1 MISKLLVANRGE
13 IAIRAFRAAYEMGI
27 ATVAV
32 YPYED
37 RNSLHRLKADES
49 YQIGEIG
56 HPVRA
61 YLSVD
66 EIIRVAK
73 HSGADAV
80 YPGYGFLSEN
90 PELASACVEAGITFV
105 GPSAQVL
112 ELTGN
117 KSRAIDA
124 ARAAGLPVL
133 ASSAPSSSVD
143 ELVAAARDMAFPVF
157 VKAVSGGGGRGM
169 RRVTDPEALAEA
181 VEAASREA
189 ESAFGDPAVYL
200 EQAVINPRH
209 IEVQILAD
217 TQGNVMHLFERDCS
231 VQRRHQKV
239 IELAPAPNLDP
250 ALRERICSDAVALAR
265 QIGYSC
271 AGTIEF
277 LLDERG
283 NHVFIECNPRIQVEH
298 TVTEEITDVD
308 LVGSQLRIAAG
319 ESLADL
325 GLNQDTLVI
334 RGAALQC
341 RITTEDPANGFR
353 PDTGRITA
361 YRSPGGAGVRL
372 DGGTNVGAEVL
383 AHFDSMLVKLTCRGR
398 DFSTAVARA
407 RRALAEFRIRGVST
421 NIPFLQAVIDDPDFR
436 AGRVTT
442 SFIDERPQLLTAHTP
457 ADRGTKILNYLAD
470 VTVNKPNGERPTGV
484 YPQDKLPV
492 LDLSAVPAAGS
503 KQRLIEL
510 GPEGF
515 ARWMRDS
522 KAVGVTDTTFR
533 DAHQSLLAT
542 RLRSTGLLKVAP
554 YVARMM
560 PQLLSI
566 ECWGGATYD
575 VALRFLKEDPWER
588 LAALREAVPNICL
601 QMLLRG
607 RNTVGYTP
615 YPELVTSAFVEEATA
630 TGIDIFRIFDALNNV
645 ESMRPAID
653 AVRETGTAIAEVAMS
668 YTGDLSN
675 PGENLYTLDY
685 YLKLAEQIVDA
696 GAHVLAIKDMAGLL
710 RPHSAH
716 LLVSALRSRFDL
728 PVHVHT
734 HDTPGGQLAT
744 YLAAW
749 QAGASAVDGAAAP
762 LAGTTSQ
769 PALSS
774 IVAAAAHTEYDTG
787 LSLDA
792 VCDLEPY
799 WEALRKVYAPFES
812 GLPAPTGRVYTHE
825 IPGGQLSNLRQQ
837 AIALG
842 LGDRFEEIEANY
854 AAADRVLG
862 RLVKVTPSSKVVGD
876 LALAMVGAGISAQE
890 FAADPARYDIPDS
903 VIGFLR
909 GELGDPPGGWP
920 EPLRTKALEGRGP
933 AKPIQELSVEDEQ
946 LLAAPGP
953 KRQAALNR
961 LLFPGPTKEFEA
973 HRETYGDT
981 SSLSANQFFYGLRY
995 GEEHRVELER
1005 GVQLLIGLEAISD
1018 ADERGMRTVMCILNG
1033 QLRPVLVRDRS
1044 IASEVPAAEKA
1055 DRNNPDH
1062 VAAPFAGVVTVGVSA
1077 GDTVEAGATIAT
1089 IEAMKMEAAITAPKA
1104 GTVERVAVAT
1114 TAQVEGGDLLVVVGS
1129 AGRSEATGESG
1140 SAGRSEATGGLT

>member
-73 HSGADAV
+73 HSGADAI

-90 PELASACVEAGITFV
+90 PELASACAEAGITFV
-105 GPSAQVL
+105 GPSAHVL

-143 ELVAAARDMAFPVF
+143 ELVAAAADMEFPLF

-250 ALRERICSDAVALAR
+250 GLRERICADAVALAR

-283 NHVFIECNPRIQVEH
+283 HHVFIECNPRIQVEH

-325 GLNQDTLVI
+325 GLSQDSLAI
-334 RGAALQC
+334 RGAAMQC

-398 DFSTAVARA
+398 DFSTAVSRA

-421 NIPFLQAVIDDPDFR
+421 NIPFLQAVIEDPDFR

-442 SFIDERPQLLTAHTP
+442 SFIDDRPQLLTAHTP

-470 VTVNKPNGERPTGV
+470 VTVNKPNGERPSAV
-484 YPQDKLPV
+484 YPQDKLPA
-492 LDLSAVPAAGS
+492 LDLSTVPPAGS
-503 KQRLIEL
+503 KQRLVEL

-515 ARWMRDS
+515 AAWMRDS
-522 KAVGVTDTTFR
+522 KALGVTDTTFR

-554 YVARMM
+554 YVARTM

-615 YPELVTSAFVEEATA
+615 YPELVTSAFVQEATA
-630 TGIDIFRIFDALNNV
+630 TGIDIFRIFDALNNI

-668 YTGDLSN
+668 YTGDLSD
-675 PGENLYTLDY
+675 PAENLYTLDY

-774 IVAAAAHTEYDTG
+774 IVAAAAHTSFDTG

-842 LGDRFEEIEANY
+842 LGDRFEEIETAY

-876 LALAMVGAGISAQE
+876 LALALVGAGVSAQE
-890 FAADPARYDIPDS
+890 FAADPAKYDIPDS

-933 AKPIQELSVEDEQ
+933 ARPVQELSVEDEA
-946 LLAAPGP
+946 LLASPGP

-1033 QLRPVLVRDRS
+1033 QLRPITVRDRS

-1062 VAAPFAGVVTVGVSA
+1062 VAAPFAGVVTVGVAA

-1089 IEAMKMEAAITAPKA
+1089 IEAMKMEAAITAPRA
-1104 GTVERVAVAT
+1104 GTVERVAVSA
-1114 TAQVEGGDLLVVVGS
+1114 TAQVEGGDLLVVVTGS
-1129 AGRSEATGESG
+1129 AGKGEAAGG
-1140 SAGRSEATGGLT
+1140 SS

>member
-1 MISKLLVANRGE
+1 MISKILVANRGE

-27 ATVAV
+27 TTVAV

-37 RNSLHRLKADES
+37 RNSQHRLKADES
-49 YQIGEIG
+49 YQIGETG

-73 HSGADAV
+73 QAGCDAV

-90 PELASACVEAGITFV
+90 PDLAAACAEAGITFV
-105 GPSAQVL
+105 GPGADVL

-117 KSRAIDA
+117 KARAIAA

-133 ASSAPSSSVD
+133 TSSAPSASVD
-143 ELVAAARDMAFPVF
+143 ELVTAAGDMAFPLF

-169 RRVTDPEALAEA
+169 RRVTDAAALPEAI
-181 VEAASREA
+181 EAASREA
-189 ESAFGDPAVYL
+189 ESAFGDPMVYL
-200 EQAVINPRH
+200 EQAVLNPRH

-217 TQGNVMHLFERDCS
+217 RHGNVMHLFERDCS

-239 IELAPAPNLDP
+239 IELAPAPNLP
-250 ALRERICSDAVALAR
+250 EELRAKICADAVAFSR
-265 QIGYSC
+265 QINYSY
-271 AGTIEF
+271 AGTVEF

-283 NHVFIECNPRIQVEH
+283 HHVFIEMNPRIQVEH

-308 LVGSQLRIAAG
+308 LVASQMRIADG
-319 ESLADL
+319 ETLEAL
-325 GLNQDTLVI
+325 GLSQETLTVH
-334 RGAALQC
+334 GAAMQC

-353 PDTGRITA
+353 PDTGRITG
-361 YRSPGGAGVRL
+361 YRSPGGAGIRL
-372 DGGTNVGAEVL
+372 DGGTNLGAEIS

-398 DFSTAVARA
+398 DFSAAIARA

-421 NIPFLQAVIDDPDFR
+421 NIPFLMAVVNDPDFR

-442 SFIDERPQLLTAHTP
+442 SFIDQRPYLLTARTP

-470 VTVNKPNGERPTGV
+470 VTVNQPHGPRPSPV
-484 YPQDKLPV
+484 YPHDKLPEI
-492 LDLSAVPAAGS
+492 DLGASPPRGS
-503 KQRLIEL
+503 KQLLSEM

-515 ARWMRDS
+515 ARWMRES

-542 RLRSTGLLKVAP
+542 RVRTNGLLMVAP
-554 YVARMM
+554 YIARMT
-560 PQLLSI
+560 PQVLSI

-615 YPELVTSAFVEEATA
+615 YPELVTKAFVDEATA
-630 TGIDIFRIFDALNNV
+630 TGIDIYRIFDALNNV

-653 AVRETGTAIAEVAMS
+653 AVRETGTSIAEVAMS
-668 YTGDLSN
+668 YTGDLSD

-710 RPHSAH
+710 RPQAATA
-716 LLVSALRSRFDL
+716 LVSALRSRFDL

-744 YLAAW
+744 YLSAW

-774 IVAAAAHTEYDTG
+774 IVAAAAHTEFDTG
-787 LSLDA
+787 LSLAA
-792 VCDLEPY
+792 VCELEPY

-812 GLPAPTGRVYTHE
+812 GLPAPTGRVYHHE

-842 LGDRFEEIEANY
+842 LGDRFEDIEENY
-854 AAADRVLG
+854 ASADRILG

-876 LALAMVGAGISAQE
+876 LALSLVGAGITADE
-890 FAADPARYDIPDS
+890 FASDPARFDIPDS
-903 VIGFLR
+903 VIEFLR

-920 EPLRTKALEGRGP
+920 EPLRTKALAGRPP
-933 AKPIQELSVEDEQ
+933 AKPTQELTPDDEAA
-946 LLAAPGP
+946 LAVAGP
-953 KRQAALNR
+953 TRQAELNR
-961 LLFPGPTKEFEA
+961 LLFPGPTKEFDA
-973 HRETYGDT
+973 HRDLYGDT
-981 SSLSANQFFYGLRY
+981 SSLSANQFFYGLRR
-995 GEEHRVELER
+995 GDEHRVKLER
-1005 GVQLLIGLEAISD
+1005 GVELLIGLEAISEP
-1018 ADERGMRTVMCILNG
+1018 DERGMRTVMCILNG
-1033 QLRPVLVRDRS
+1033 QLRPVVVRDAS

-1055 DRNNPDH
+1055 DRSNPDH
-1062 VAAPFAGVVTVGVSA
+1062 VAAPFAGVVTVAVGSGDKVDA
-1077 GDTVEAGATIAT
+1077 GQTIAT

-1104 GTVERVAVAT
+1104 GTVSRIAVSE
-1114 TAQVEGGDLLVVVGS
+1114 TAQVEGGDLLVVVS
-1129 AGRSEATGESG
+1129 
-1140 SAGRSEATGGLT
+1140 

>member
-1 MISKLLVANRGE
+1 MISKVLVANRGE

-49 YQIGEIG
+49 YQIGETG

-66 EIIRVAK
+66 EIIRVAQ
-73 HSGADAV
+73 HAGADAV

-90 PELASACVEAGITFV
+90 PELAAACAEAGITFV
-105 GPSAQVL
+105 GPSAHVL
-112 ELTGN
+112 ELAGN
-117 KSRAIDA
+117 KSRAIA
-124 ARAAGLPVL
+124 AAQAAGLPVL
-133 ASSAPSSSVD
+133 TSSAPSASVD
-143 ELVAAARDMAFPVF
+143 ELMAASAELEFPLF

-169 RRVTDPEALAEA
+169 RRVTDRGALAEA
-181 VEAASREA
+181 IEAASREA

-200 EQAVINPRH
+200 EQAVLNPRH
-209 IEVQILAD
+209 IEIQILAD
-217 TQGNVMHLFERDCS
+217 NSGNVMHLFERDCS

-250 ALRERICSDAVALAR
+250 ELRAQICADAVAFAR
-265 QIGYSC
+265 QINYSC
-271 AGTIEF
+271 AGTVEF

-283 NHVFIECNPRIQVEH
+283 HHVFIEMNPRIQVEH

-308 LVGSQLRIAAG
+308 LVASQLRIAAG
-319 ESLADL
+319 ETLADL
-325 GLNQDTLVI
+325 GLSQDTLRV
-334 RGAALQC
+334 RGAAMQC

-353 PDTGRITA
+353 PDTGRVTA
-361 YRSPGGAGVRL
+361 YRSPGGAGIRL
-372 DGGTNVGAEVL
+372 DGGSNLGAEIS

-398 DFSTAVARA
+398 DFSTAVSRA

-436 AGRVTT
+436 AGRITT
-442 SFIDERPQLLTAHTP
+442 SFIDDRPQLLTSRSP
-457 ADRGTKILNYLAD
+457 ADRGTRILNYLAD
-470 VTVNKPNGERPTGV
+470 VTVNQPHGKRPSAV
-484 YPQDKLPV
+484 YPHDKLPLV
-492 LDLSAVPAAGS
+492 DLTAPPPAGS
-503 KQRLIEL
+503 KQRLAEL

-515 ARWMRDS
+515 ARWLRDT

-542 RLRSTGLLKVAP
+542 RLRSSGLLRVAP
-554 YVARMM
+554 YVARLT
-560 PQLLSI
+560 PELLSI

-588 LAALREAVPNICL
+588 LAAIREAVPNICL

-615 YPELVTSAFVEEATA
+615 YPEIVTSAFVQEATA
-630 TGIDIFRIFDALNNV
+630 TGIDIYRIFDALNNV

-653 AVRETGTAIAEVAMS
+653 AVRETGTAVAEVAMS

-675 PGENLYTLDY
+675 PAENLYTLDY

-696 GAHVLAIKDMAGLL
+696 GAHVLGIKDMAGLL
-710 RPHSAH
+710 RPPAAAT
-716 LLVSALRSRFDL
+716 LVSALRSRFDL

-749 QAGASAVDGAAAP
+749 QAGASAVDGASAP

-787 LSLDA
+787 LSLNA

-799 WEALRKVYAPFES
+799 WEALRKVYAPFDVAAS
-812 GLPAPTGRVYTHE
+812 GPPSPTGRVYRHE

-842 LGDRFEEIEANY
+842 LGDRFEAIEASY
-854 AAADRVLG
+854 AGSDRVLG

-876 LALAMVGAGISAQE
+876 LALALVGAGITADE
-890 FAADPARYDIPDS
+890 FAAEPARLDIPDS

-920 EPLRTKALEGRGP
+920 EPLRTKALEGRGA
-933 AKPIQELSVEDEQ
+933 AKPTEDLSAADEA
-946 LLAAPGP
+946 LLAQSGLG
-953 KRQAALNR
+953 RQAALNR
-961 LLFPGPTKEFEA
+961 LLFPAPTKEFEA

-981 SSLSANQFFYGLRY
+981 SGLSANQFFYGLRH
-995 GEEHRVELER
+995 GEEHRVQLER
-1005 GVQLLIGLEAISD
+1005 GVELLIGLEAISD

-1044 IASEVPAAEKA
+1044 VASEVPAAEKA
-1055 DRNNPDH
+1055 DRSNPDH
-1062 VAAPFAGVVTVGVSA
+1062 VAAPFAGVVTVGIAA
-1077 GDTVEAGATIAT
+1077 GDAVEAGQTIAT

-1104 GTVERVAVAT
+1104 GTVERVAVAA
-1114 TAQVEGGDLLVVVGS
+1114 TAQVEGGDLLVVV
-1129 AGRSEATGESG
+1129 R
-1140 SAGRSEATGGLT
+1140 